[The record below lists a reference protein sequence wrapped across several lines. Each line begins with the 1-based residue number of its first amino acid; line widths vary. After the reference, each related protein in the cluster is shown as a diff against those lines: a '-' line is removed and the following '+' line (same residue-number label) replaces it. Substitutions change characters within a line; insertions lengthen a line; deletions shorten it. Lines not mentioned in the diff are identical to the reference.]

1 MMNALKLL
9 YPVHAPGGQVL
20 LPALSPLTD
29 TIITELIDD
38 SHLKSFP
45 FQKITEYG
53 TIAAD
58 LQALYD
64 RPPYDRI
71 FAGSRRKKALGVH
84 LDRVELPVP
93 ILEIIGYFKT
103 NDPYTYR
110 HLLVVFALSM
120 LLAQDFM
127 DSAEALQS
135 VAQACI
141 SHDLGK
147 FCVPLA
153 VLKKSTLLGQDE
165 KHYLEHHSAAGYVL
179 LSYYLKNPQ
188 HSAAI
193 TARDHHERRDGSG
206 YPRGILLNNPIVEIV
221 AACDV
226 FDALVASRPY
236 RATAYD
242 VRTALEE
249 ITDMASR
256 GAISWDVVKALVSC
270 NRKDRPPIHKCILS
284 REKRGAPP
292 DDNLYQGAGVK
303 KQPTINPVRALR
315 PSRSR
320 IIKSRIPSAEAQFP
334 NRCHRFR

>member
-1 MMNALKLL
+1 MNALKLL

-20 LPALSPLTD
+20 LPAVSPLTD
-29 TIITELIDD
+29 TIITDLIDA
-38 SHLKSFP
+38 SSVKNFP

-53 TIAAD
+53 NIAAD
-58 LQALYD
+58 LQTLYD
-64 RPPYDRI
+64 CPPYDRI
-71 FAGSRRKKALGVH
+71 FAGSSLKKALGAH

-103 NDPYTYR
+103 KDYYTYR

-127 DSAEALQS
+127 DSADGMQS
-135 VAQACI
+135 VALACI

-147 FCVPLA
+147 FCVPLG

-165 KHYLEHHSAAGYVL
+165 RNYLEHHSAAGYVL
-179 LSYYLKNPQ
+179 LSYFLKNPQ
-188 HSAAI
+188 HPAAI

-226 FDALVASRPY
+226 FDALVACRPY
-236 RATAYD
+236 RTTAYD

-284 REKRGAPP
+284 REKRGTPP
-292 DDNLYQGAGVK
+292 HDNLYQGAGMK
-303 KQPTINPVRALR
+303 KQTTINPVGAWH
-315 PSRSR
+315 PSISR
-320 IIKSRIPSAEAQFP
+320 VIKSKIPSAAARFP